1 MVSEKDPV
9 RLFVSHAW
17 EADADYHRVFEYLE
31 STAGFYYRNTSS
43 PENRPSG
50 DDEACKEVLRGQIR
64 DCEAVVVLAGMYDRQ
79 RRWIDFEMHAAKAF
93 DKPIIAMEPFG
104 GVQETPEDIREL
116 ADEVVEWNERSIVDA
131 ILRQA
136 RHEDTQR
143 WEVIDFP

>member
-1 MVSEKDPV
+1 MSEKNPV
-9 RLFVSHAW
+9 KLFVSHAW
-17 EADADYHRVFEYLE
+17 ESDADYHRVFEYLE
-31 STAGFYYRNTSS
+31 STAGFYYVNLSD
-43 PENRPSG
+43 PEHRPPG
-50 DDEACKEVLRGQIR
+50 DEDACKEALRKQLR
-64 DCEAVVVLAGMYDRQ
+64 EAEAVIILAGMYEGQ
-79 RRWIDFEMHAAKAF
+79 RRWLDFQMHAAKAF

-104 GVQETPEDIREL
+104 GVLETPEDIREL